1 MGKIE
6 FLRYL
11 EYEKRYSKNTVVSYD
26 VDLSQFI
33 LFVESTQGEFD
44 AVKITDRVVR
54 SWIAE
59 LSKEQLS
66 SRSINRKLT
75 ALKAFFK
82 YLKRLEIIE
91 KSPVET
97 LSRLKQNKELPV
109 FMSQESMEN
118 LFSNI
123 QFDEGLSGKRDR
135 VILGLFYATGIRL
148 SELVNIKKCDIDFYN
163 STIKVLGKRNK
174 ERIIPIYTGILTE
187 IKQYIS
193 IQEEQGLKNDF
204 LFLTEKGEKV
214 YNKFVYRV
222 VNKYLE
228 QITTVNKKS
237 PHVLRHSFATHLLN
251 NGADLNAVK
260 ELLGHANLA
269 ATQIYTH
276 NTFEKIKNVY
286 KQAHPRN

>member
-82 YLKRLEIIE
+82 YLKRLDIIE
-91 KSPVET
+91 
-97 LSRLKQNKELPV
+97 
-109 FMSQESMEN
+109 
-118 LFSNI
+118 LF
-123 QFDEGLSGKRDR
+123 R
-135 VILGLFYATGIRL
+135 
-148 SELVNIKKCDIDFYN
+148 IK
-163 STIKVLGKRNK
+163 
-174 ERIIPIYTGILTE
+174 PI
-187 IKQYIS
+187 
-193 IQEEQGLKNDF
+193 
-204 LFLTEKGEKV
+204 
-214 YNKFVYRV
+214 
-222 VNKYLE
+222 
-228 QITTVNKKS
+228 
-237 PHVLRHSFATHLLN
+237 
-251 NGADLNAVK
+251 
-260 ELLGHANLA
+260 
-269 ATQIYTH
+269 
-276 NTFEKIKNVY
+276 
-286 KQAHPRN
+286 

>member
-193 IQEEQGLKNDF
+193 IQEEQDLKNDF

>member
-97 LSRLKQNKELPV
+97 LSRLKQSKELPV